1 MQNILSD
8 IRNPRALQR
17 YALILLFIAVLVLP
31 RIEIAEAD
39 SSASAGDIQ
48 SEQTTDIYY
57 PTPTNIPTATDT
69 PIPTN
74 TPGYSYGYNTP
85 TPMPT
90 PTATPI
96 SYSPL
101 LTPTPAP
108 ATGDILYI
116 SSSTGGK
123 ADGIRF
129 ADEDILAID
138 SVTGSWSM
146 YFDGSDVG
154 LKKHDVNAFHVL
166 DNGDILMSFNKPFK
180 AAGTIYDDSDIA
192 YFAAT
197 SLGTNTAGSF
207 SMYLDGSDVQLT
219 KGGEDIDA
227 IAIAPNG
234 DLVIS
239 TLGNAKV
246 NPNIK
251 VKDDDL
257 LRLENGSF
265 GDNTSG
271 TWHFHFD
278 GSDVGFTKSVEDI
291 SAAWID
297 ANTQAIHLSTLGNYS
312 VNSSGTNL
320 SGDSDDVF
328 ICAPSSLGNS
338 TQCVSS
344 SVDDSDSIEEEEEN
358 DTSDDDVLDEE
369 DITSRIYLP
378 MINR

>member
-90 PTATPI
+90 
-96 SYSPL
+96 
-101 LTPTPAP
+101 
-108 ATGDILYI
+108 
-116 SSSTGGK
+116 
-123 ADGIRF
+123 
-129 ADEDILAID
+129 ILAID

-338 TQCVSS
+338 TQCAFNSFWNGDDHSYKREKIDGYSVGSIAVGFVFSS